1 MCHSCGLIAKSKE
14 LKVSSKELHGEHFD
28 RAVFSH
34 SHAEMRAVLVD
45 KHAWSY
51 QNRRYG
57 EWEYVLN
64 ASVS

>member
-14 LKVSSKELHGEHFD
+14 LKYLLKSYTENILTEQF
-28 RAVFSH
+28 FSH